1 MTLRIISAQEV
12 LFEGSAKAVTLPG
25 YAGSFTVLRNH
36 APLIAVL
43 TPGRVRYLDDQDHEQ
58 HLEIKGGL
66 VDVENNKVDVCV
78 Y

>member
-12 LFEGSAKAVTLPG
+12 LFEGTAKAVTLPG
-25 YAGSFTVLRNH
+25 FAGSFTVLQNH

-43 TPGRVRYLDDQDHEQ
+43 VPGKVRYLDENEREEHVM
-58 HLEIKGGL
+58 IKGGL

>member
-12 LFEGSAKAVTLPG
+12 LFEGTAKAVTLPG

-43 TPGRVRYLDDQDHEQ
+43 VPGKVRYLDDNDQENS
-58 HLEIKGGL
+58 LMIKGGL
-66 VDVENNKVDVCV
+66 ADVENNKVDVCV

>member
-1 MTLRIISAQEV
+1 MTLRIISAQEI

-43 TPGRVRYLDDQDHEQ
+43 VKGNVRYIDDNDQEK
-58 HLEIKGGL
+58 HLQIKGGL
-66 VDVENNKVDVCV
+66 VDVENNEVAVCV

>member
-12 LFEGSAKAVTLPG
+12 LFEGTAKAVTLPG

-43 TPGRVRYLDDQDHEQ
+43 VPGKVRYLDDNDQENN
-58 HLEIKGGL
+58 LMIKGGL
-66 VDVENNKVDVCV
+66 ADVENNKVDVCV

>member
-12 LFEGSAKAVTLPG
+12 LFEGTAKAVTLPG

-43 TPGRVRYLDDQDHEQ
+43 VPGKVRYLDDNDQENN
-58 HLEIKGGL
+58 LMIRGGL
-66 VDVENNKVDVCV
+66 ADVENNKVDVCV

>member
-12 LFEGSAKAVTLPG
+12 LFEGTAKAVTLPG

-43 TPGRVRYLDDQDHEQ
+43 TKGNVRYLDENDRENN
-58 HLEIKGGL
+58 LEIKGGL
-66 VDVENNKVDVCV
+66 VDVENNEVAVCV

>member
-12 LFEGSAKAVTLPG
+12 LFEGKAKAVTLPG

-43 TPGRVRYLDDQDHEQ
+43 VNGSVRYIDENDQEQ
-58 HLEIKGGL
+58 HLSIKGGL
-66 VDVENNKVDVCV
+66 ADVENNEIAVCV

>member
-12 LFEGSAKAVTLPG
+12 LFEGMAKAVTLPG
-25 YAGSFTVLRNH
+25 YAGCFTVLRNH

-43 TPGRVRYLDDQDHEQ
+43 TPGRVRYLDEQDQEQ